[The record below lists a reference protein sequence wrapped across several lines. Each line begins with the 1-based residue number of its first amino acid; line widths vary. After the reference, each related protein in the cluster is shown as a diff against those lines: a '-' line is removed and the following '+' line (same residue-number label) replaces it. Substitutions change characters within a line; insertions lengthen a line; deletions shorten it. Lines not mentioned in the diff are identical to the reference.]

1 MFPLS
6 KTTSASAALTTTAN
20 GRAARRHGRGARLV
34 NAISMTLLVVLRVYM
49 VAVAGV
55 VACRVIGFW

>member
-6 KTTSASAALTTTAN
+6 KTTSTSAVLTTTVN
-20 GRAARRHGRGARLV
+20 GRTARRHGRGARLG

-55 VACRVIGFW
+55 VVCRIIGFW